1 MLKPFE
7 EQEKLRSH
15 RTKKSNP
22 KHLHCFKEK
31 VAAHPNNV
39 LHTRRIA
46 DGTNK
51 IYPLPPMLTHS
62 ALSTLRTSRIDAQS
76 YRIEQKKKKKKI
88 TIINFPTALLSARA
102 PHTILQGNV
111 RNRAECHI
119 EAVRHQLCGQVS
131 APPAAG
137 PVLLERDQP
146 RDRGTDAVC
155 RLGPRRQAAGRPRDA
170 LGDRAHTGAV
180 SSNWGGGA
188 AFAVNS
194 VCPI

>member
-76 YRIEQKKKKKKI
+76 YRIEQKKKKKNHHYKLPYRVVI
-88 TIINFPTALLSARA
+88 RARTTHHSSGECTESCGVPYRSSPASAMR
-102 PHTILQGNV
+102 PSF
-111 RNRAECHI
+111 C
-119 EAVRHQLCGQVS
+119 
-131 APPAAG
+131 AA
-137 PVLLERDQP
+137 
-146 RDRGTDAVC
+146 
-155 RLGPRRQAAGRPRDA
+155 
-170 LGDRAHTGAV
+170 
-180 SSNWGGGA
+180 GGGA
-188 AFAVNS
+188 SAA
-194 VCPI
+194 